1 MSRKKLD
8 CRNPAH
14 HNCQQLDLSGL
25 CLQDL
30 EMVWESELELE
41 LESELV
47 GLVRGLET
55 VLESELVGSVLD

>member
-30 EMVWESELELE
+30 EMVWASELE

>member
-30 EMVWESELELE
+30 EMVWESELE
-41 LESELV
+41 SELV
-47 GLVRGLET
+47 GLERGLET